1 MVGDKSQIAEGQEIN
16 RNSEMEIIG
25 DAPLLRSSNMRKNR
39 EKNGMCMKNQDQR
52 EVNYVS
58 KLKSDGEAEGIEQHR
73 KKMKNRKT
81 NKIQS
86 WR

>member
-1 MVGDKSQIAEGQEIN
+1 MVGDKNQIAEGQEISKN
-16 RNSEMEIIG
+16 PEMEIIV
-25 DAPLLRSSNMRKNR
+25 DALLLRSSNMRKNR
-39 EKNGMCMKNQDQR
+39 RKNGMCMKDQDQR

-58 KLKSDGEAEGIEQHR
+58 KLKSDGEAEDIEHR

>member
-1 MVGDKSQIAEGQEIN
+1 MVGDKSQIAEGQEIS
-16 RNSEMEIIG
+16 RNSEMEIIV
-25 DAPLLRSSNMRKNR
+25 DALLLRSSNMRKNR
-39 EKNGMCMKNQDQR
+39 EKNGMCMKGQDQR

-58 KLKSDGEAEGIEQHR
+58 KLKSDGEAEDIEHR

-81 NKIQS
+81 NKVQS

>member
-1 MVGDKSQIAEGQEIN
+1 MVGDKSQIAEGQEIS
-16 RNSEMEIIG
+16 RNPEMEIIV
-25 DAPLLRSSNMRKNR
+25 DALLLRSSNMRKNR
-39 EKNGMCMKNQDQR
+39 GKNGMCMKDQDQR

-58 KLKSDGEAEGIEQHR
+58 KLKSDGEAEDIEHR